1 MRVREVVKAI
11 GERLPVDLV
20 SGQDN
25 VGLIVGNYD
34 DECEKLMIAYELDAD
49 VISEASTAGS
59 NFIVTYHTPLFK
71 PAKSLVSS
79 HARPDYLLEASRCG
93 LNVFA
98 VHTALDVVKAGL
110 NFDLAKRIGLNG
122 IKFLAPLSNTLY
134 KLVVFVPAPNLEAV
148 KRAMA
153 ESGAG
158 RIGNYS
164 ECSFSS
170 NGKGTFL
177 PGEGASPY
185 IGAVN
190 KREVVEEAR
199 LEMLVEKNLLSR
211 VLRTMFDAHPYEEV
225 AYDVYPLVNESPNFG
240 FGAVG
245 ELEEP
250 RSITDFVAAVKNL
263 LGIEHVK
270 LSHLPDKK
278 IKKVTVCAGAGVPFY
293 NDAVREGADIF
304 LTGDVKH
311 HDFRAAHLTST
322 ILADATHIGTEKFA
336 ANLIHEIIGGVFED
350 RTAVRLSKHQHQN
363 AVFV

>member
-1 MRVREVVKAI
+1 MKVREVVKAI
-11 GERLPVDLV
+11 SERLPVDLV

-25 VGLIVGNYD
+25 VGLIIGNYD
-34 DECEKLMIAYELDAD
+34 DECEKIMVAYELDAD
-49 VISEASTAGS
+49 VISEASTSGS
-59 NFIVTYHTPLFK
+59 NFVVTYHTPLFK
-71 PAKSLVSS
+71 PAKSFISS
-79 HARPDYLLEASRCG
+79 HAHPDYLLEASRCG

-110 NFDLAKRIGLNG
+110 NVDLAKRIGLRG
-122 IKFLAPLSNTLY
+122 IKLLAPLSGTLY
-134 KLVVFVPAPNLEAV
+134 KIVVYVPVANLEEV
-148 KRAMA
+148 KRAMFG
-153 ESGAG
+153 SGAG

-177 PGEGASPY
+177 PGEDASPY
-185 IGAVN
+185 IGTVDR
-190 KREVVEEAR
+190 REIVQETR
-199 LEMLVEKNLLSR
+199 LEMLVEKSLLGH
-211 VLRTMFDAHPYEEV
+211 VLKSMLDAHPYEEV

-240 FGAVG
+240 FGAIG

-250 RSITDFVAAVKNL
+250 RPITDFLAGIKVL

-278 IKKVTVCAGAGVPFY
+278 IKRVAVCAGSGVPFY
-293 NDAVREGADIF
+293 KDALREGADIF

-311 HDFRAAHLTST
+311 HDFRAAQQGPT
-322 ILADATHIGTEKFA
+322 ILADATHIGTERFA
-336 ANLIHEIIGGVFED
+336 THLIHRIVSGAFEGSI
-350 RTAVRLSKHQHQN
+350 VVGLSKHQHQN